1 MELRIDPEFQS
12 KIPPLTE
19 AEFAQLKENI
29 LSDGKVKRPISTWN
43 GVIVDG
49 HNRWKIIQENPW
61 LPYTIEE
68 LNFPDKWAA
77 FGWMYKNQLGQRNLT
92 EQQQA
97 YLRGKMYEAR
107 KNSVG
112 AQIGN
117 ENAKKQCSQS
127 GNIESSR
134 VSEQIAAE
142 QHVGKN
148 TVLRDA
154 KYAQG
159 IDAIRWQ
166 DPSAAGSILKG
177 ELPVTK
183 ADVMALAKEKD
194 EPTLRQKIEK
204 LRKGEPIREKKEVKT
219 KEEDE
224 KPMGKPMIRTSEPI
238 VAVTPQIKP
247 EKEIP
252 IAENPRAY
260 MAGTKENKELNRL
273 MRTSIAELENKIPA
287 PVYTVD
293 MMLGELTATI
303 DMYSRTIETFY
314 QTHRNMYTKANQAAI
329 EKVYK
334 ECLIGRMMK
343 MKEEIE
349 YV

>member
-77 FGWMYKNQLGQRNLT
+77 FDWMYKNQLGQRNLT
-92 EQQQA
+92 EQQRT
-97 YLRGKMYEAR
+97 YILGKLYEAR
-107 KNSVG
+107 KHTVGTNQHTIDRGAPIEPGSNSGRVYD
-112 AQIGN
+112 QI
-117 ENAKKQCSQS
+117 A
-127 GNIESSR
+127 
-134 VSEQIAAE
+134 SEQGIGKETVKRAE
-142 QHVGKN
+142 KFS
-148 TVLRDA
+148 
-154 KYAQG
+154 QG
-159 IDAIRWQ
+159 IDAIREQ
-166 DPSAAGSILKG
+166 EPETADCILKG
-177 ELPVTK
+177 ELSVKK
-183 ADVMALAKEKD
+183 ADVMELSKEKD
-194 EPTLRQKIEK
+194 KPTLREKIERLK
-204 LRKGEPIREKKEVKT
+204 KGEPIREKKEVKT

-273 MRTSIAELENKIPA
+273 MRASIAELENKIPS

-314 QTHRNMYTKANQAAI
+314 QTHRNMYTKANQSAI